1 VVGSADEGEC
11 AILDAEASTYERINI
26 FS

>member
-1 VVGSADEGEC
+1 VGSADEGEC
-11 AILDAEASTYERINI
+11 AIFDAEASTYERINI